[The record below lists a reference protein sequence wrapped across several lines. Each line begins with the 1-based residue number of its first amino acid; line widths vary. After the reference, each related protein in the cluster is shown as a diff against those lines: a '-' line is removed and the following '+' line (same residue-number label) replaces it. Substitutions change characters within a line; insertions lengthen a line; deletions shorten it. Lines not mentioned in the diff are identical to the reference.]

1 MKKNTILILFFL
13 FSFIY
18 VSAQEKI
25 KHSYGS
31 DAIHLK
37 LMKEDD
43 SYKEK
48 FERNNE
54 DWITYATKRKAFNPL
69 ANKNSQT
76 LANTPKSLT
85 VVFHDITNNAAP
97 QQYLISGGG
106 SYQYIVNNLN
116 LIYNGDNL
124 GVKSPQNDTQIEF
137 YTKRQQKQSIS
148 NFLGRKQAKRTNH
161 CPKHQNN

>member
-25 KHSYGS
+25 KHSCGS

-37 LMKEDD
+37 SLKENS

-48 FERNNE
+48 FDRNNE
-54 DWITYATKRKAFNPL
+54 NWITYANKRKAFNPL
-69 ANKNSQT
+69 ANKSSQT

-85 VVFHDITNNAAP
+85 VVFHDILTN
-97 QQYLISGGG
+97 S
-106 SYQYIVNNLN
+106 S
-116 LIYNGDNL
+116 
-124 GVKSPQNDTQIEF
+124 S
-137 YTKRQQKQSIS
+137 
-148 NFLGRKQAKRTNH
+148 
-161 CPKHQNN
+161 